1 MKNIC
6 STMQRKKLIAQ
17 ITESEEEDSEENDM
31 TPERED

>member
-1 MKNIC
+1 
-6 STMQRKKLIAQ
+6 MQRKKLIAQ